1 MNLKTLAWLIPFFL
15 TSCQAAFAGEL
26 LPIAFAAYSAKD
38 DLYRSGQKAID
49 EGRWN
54 DAVSIFGKVA
64 EQGGSEA
71 DAGLYWKAYAQH
83 RLGRRN
89 DALATVRQLGSSF
102 PKSAWL
108 DDARALEVEIR
119 GDQGRPVTVQPG
131 AGAEEDEELKL
142 YALSGLMD
150 NNPQRAF
157 PLVQRYLSSARSLAN
172 KEKALFLLTQSE
184 LPQARQALA
193 DVARGSA
200 HPELRLKAIEYM
212 GMAAEDDP
220 SALKQLN
227 ELYASASDGKVRRA
241 VLKAFMLAEH
251 TAGLAAAVRAE
262 KDPALRREAIQL
274 LGAAE
279 GVAELR
285 SLLQSESDPQIR
297 MAIVNGLMV
306 AEDDE
311 TLAALA
317 RSEKDPQVRM
327 EAIQQLGNVDS
338 RRAQEALR
346 SLYNPGDDRRVRER
360 VIQSLANQEN
370 AKALIEIF
378 RLEKDRELRHGIVRR
393 LADMETPEAEAFV
406 DKLFDQN

>member
-1 MNLKTLAWLIPFFL
+1 MNLKTLAWLIPLFL
-15 TSCQAAFAGEL
+15 TSCQAAFAGEIQ
-26 LPIAFAAYSAKD
+26 PIAFASYAAKD

-54 DAVSIFGKVA
+54 EAVSIFGKVA

-83 RLGRRN
+83 RAGRGN
-89 DALATVRQLGSSF
+89 DALATIRQLGSSF

-119 GDQGRPVTVQPG
+119 GDQGRPVQPG
-131 AGAEEDEELKL
+131 AEDDEELKL
-142 YALSGLMD
+142 YALGGMMD

-157 PLVQRYLSSARSLAN
+157 PLVQRYLSAAHSPAN
-172 KEKALFLLTQSE
+172 KEKALFLLTQCE

-193 DVARGSA
+193 EVARGSA
-200 HPELRLKAIEYM
+200 HAELRLKAIEYM
-212 GMAAEDDP
+212 GIAADEDP
-220 SALKQLN
+220 AALKQLD
-227 ELYASASDGKVRRA
+227 ELYASAQDGKVRHA
-241 VLKAFMLAEH
+241 VLNAFMIAEH
-251 TAGLAAAVRAE
+251 KAGLAAAARSE
-262 KDPALRREAIQL
+262 KDPALRREAIEL

-285 SLLQSESDPQIR
+285 ALLQSESDPQIR
-297 MAIVNGLMV
+297 MAIVTGLMI

-311 TLAALA
+311 TLAGLA
-317 RSEKDPQVRM
+317 RTEKDPRVRM
-327 EAIQQLGNVDS
+327 EAIQHLGNVDS

-346 SLYNPGDDRRVRER
+346 SLYNPGDDRRVRET

-370 AKALIEIF
+370 VKALIEIF
-378 RLEKDRELRHGIVRR
+378 RLEKDRELRNQIVHR
-393 LADMETPEAEAFV
+393 LADMDSPEAEAFV